1 MIVKIL
7 SSASKDFHGVKYNDK
22 KINSDK
28 GELMD
33 MKNFPSFIN
42 KDSSQEEVRNYLKSI
57 SQSNKTKK
65 PQFHA
70 VISTKF
76 QEHSKE
82 QLTKIANEFMK
93 EMGYGSQPYIVVFH
107 KDTENNHVHIVST
120 RVDKDTGKKIN
131 DSFEKIKSQQALS
144 KAMETVLGVSREADI
159 DKLLQYKYSTFQQLE
174 KLLEQ
179 NGFKVHI
186 SESNPNQANILH
198 NGLCHK
204 ILFLDKLHYE
214 KVDKNDKRAKQIK
227 AFLEKYKDMYSN
239 KVFKVV
245 DNRAEKGLYDK
256 NKHNHTPIPPK
267 IEFKSELQEKLKNI
281 FGIDIIFHYKDDKQP
296 FGYTLIDNATQ
307 RIYKGSEI
315 AKMNDIFEFTQDI
328 IEKED
333 FERLREYNIRSD
345 KEKEVILQFYAS
357 QGKDIKDFML
367 FENKKFKASEKDE
380 NFKQLKADVKGSAQ
394 NQSKNDFV
402 VFQKDTNDDYYA
414 IHQRYHQVHKLD
426 TLIGKEASTEYMS
439 RMNTSETGISTHT
452 DFNHSNGNVSEVFP
466 RKKENSLIEEVGNA
480 LSKSAIVGRDTTEDE
495 FKKRRKKRR

>member
-76 QEHSKE
+76 QEHSRE

-93 EMGYGSQPYIVVFH
+93 EMGYGLQPYIVVFH

-186 SESNPNQANILH
+186 NESNPNQANILH

-204 ILFLDKLHYE
+204 TLFLDKLHYE

-227 AFLEKYKDMYSN
+227 AFLEKYKEMYSN
-239 KVFKVV
+239 KVFKVI
-245 DNRAEKGLYDK
+245 DNREEKGLYDK
-256 NKHNHTPIPPK
+256 NKYNHTPVSPK
-267 IEFKSELQEKLKNI
+267 IEYRSELQEKLKNI

-345 KEKEVILQFYAS
+345 KEKQIILQFYTS

-380 NFKQLKADVKGSAQ
+380 NFKQLKADVKASTQ
-394 NQSKNDFV
+394 NQLKNDFV
-402 VFQKDTNDDYYA
+402 VFQKDTNGDYYA
-414 IHQRYHQVHKLD
+414 IHQRYHQVHKLES
-426 TLIGKEASTEYMS
+426 LLGKEASIGEL

-452 DFNHSNGNVSEVFP
+452 DFNHSNSNVSEVFHS
-466 RKKENSLIEEVGNA
+466 KKENSFIEEVGNA

>member
-186 SESNPNQANILH
+186 NESNPNQANILH

-204 ILFLDKLHYE
+204 TLFLDKLHYE

-227 AFLEKYKDMYSN
+227 AFLEKYKDMYQIFNEKEQQLVSDVIKYIYENYTKELTINDVTEKFNITDTKLN
-239 KVFKVV
+239 KILMSYSGKRF
-245 DNRAEKGLYDK
+245 
-256 NKHNHTPIPPK
+256 
-267 IEFKSELQEKLKNI
+267 IEFLNALKIDKACEMLLTTDKSVIDISFELGFNTVKTFNNNFTKLKN
-281 FGIDIIFHYKDDKQP
+281 
-296 FGYTLIDNATQ
+296 
-307 RIYKGSEI
+307 
-315 AKMNDIFEFTQDI
+315 
-328 IEKED
+328 
-333 FERLREYNIRSD
+333 
-345 KEKEVILQFYAS
+345 
-357 QGKDIKDFML
+357 
-367 FENKKFKASEKDE
+367 
-380 NFKQLKADVKGSAQ
+380 
-394 NQSKNDFV
+394 
-402 VFQKDTNDDYYA
+402 
-414 IHQRYHQVHKLD
+414 
-426 TLIGKEASTEYMS
+426 MS
-439 RMNTSETGISTHT
+439 PT
-452 DFNHSNGNVSEVFP
+452 DF
-466 RKKENSLIEEVGNA
+466 RKTVKHGS
-480 LSKSAIVGRDTTEDE
+480 
-495 FKKRRKKRR
+495 

>member
-28 GELMD
+28 GDLME

-70 VISTKF
+70 VISTKY
-76 QEHSKE
+76 QAHSKE
-82 QLTKIANEFMK
+82 QLTQIANEFMK

-174 KLLEQ
+174 KLLEH

-186 SESNPNQANILH
+186 SESNPNQANI
-198 NGLCHK
+198 
-204 ILFLDKLHYE
+204 LHYE

-357 QGKDIKDFML
+357 QGKDIKNFML

-426 TLIGKEASTEYMS
+426 TLIEKEASTEYMS

-452 DFNHSNGNVSEVFP
+452 DFNHSNGNVSEVFQS
-466 RKKENSLIEEVGNA
+466 KKENSLIEEVGNA

>member
-186 SESNPNQANILH
+186 NESNPNQANILH

-204 ILFLDKLHYE
+204 TLFLDKLHYE

-227 AFLEKYKDMYSN
+227 AFLE
-239 KVFKVV
+239 
-245 DNRAEKGLYDK
+245 
-256 NKHNHTPIPPK
+256 
-267 IEFKSELQEKLKNI
+267 
-281 FGIDIIFHYKDDKQP
+281 
-296 FGYTLIDNATQ
+296 
-307 RIYKGSEI
+307 
-315 AKMNDIFEFTQDI
+315 
-328 IEKED
+328 
-333 FERLREYNIRSD
+333 NIR
-345 KEKEVILQFYAS
+345 ICIP
-357 QGKDIKDFML
+357 IK
-367 FENKKFKASEKDE
+367 
-380 NFKQLKADVKGSAQ
+380 
-394 NQSKNDFV
+394 
-402 VFQKDTNDDYYA
+402 Y
-414 IHQRYHQVHKLD
+414 
-426 TLIGKEASTEYMS
+426 S
-439 RMNTSETGISTHT
+439 R
-452 DFNHSNGNVSEVFP
+452 
-466 RKKENSLIEEVGNA
+466 L
-480 LSKSAIVGRDTTEDE
+480 
-495 FKKRRKKRR
+495 